1 MVICCTYPLLRCKI
15 ICCVCKGYYYGWNNN
30 AFTKSATT
38 NNNNNELVRTAAGRP
53 RNWWSVA
60 TNFYRQQL
68 PYVVFRMQYE
78 SKAPAGVQYYLGGG
92 GGGRPKSTDI
102 TCDMAF
108 ILLVH
113 VVVLQDKK
121 VLDVATH
128 MKIILPVFGFV

>member
-1 MVICCTYPLLRCKI
+1 MKVKHLLEFSTI
-15 ICCVCKGYYYGWNNN
+15 SG
-30 AFTKSATT
+30 A
-38 NNNNNELVRTAAGRP
+38 
-53 RNWWSVA
+53 
-60 TNFYRQQL
+60 
-68 PYVVFRMQYE
+68 
-78 SKAPAGVQYYLGGG
+78 G